1 MSRVDLK
8 PLPEFASDE
17 EAERFVDEA
26 DLTEYDLSGFH
37 PVRLIE
43 TAPVD
48 LPRTLV
54 DRLGERAA
62 VAGISRDRYIASLLE
77 EHLAAAPK

>member
-8 PLPEFASDE
+8 PLPEFSSDE

-26 DLTEYDLSGFH
+26 DLTAYDLSGFR
-37 PVRLIE
+37 PVRLVE

-77 EHLAAAPK
+77 EHLAGAPK